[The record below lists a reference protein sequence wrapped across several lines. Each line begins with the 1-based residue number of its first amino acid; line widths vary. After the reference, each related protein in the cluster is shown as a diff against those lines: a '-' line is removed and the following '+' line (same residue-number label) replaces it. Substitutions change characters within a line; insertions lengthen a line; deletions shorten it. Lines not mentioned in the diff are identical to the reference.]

1 MSSKN
6 TQHTQN
12 EDTNT
17 TIETSQPAEIQEET
31 VTTEER
37 EADKQSEKQE
47 ELEALKERLAQ
58 AEAQAAEYLD
68 GWQRTQAE
76 FSNYKKRQE
85 KERAQMLTLA
95 NVNLLRKLLPI
106 VDDFE
111 RALASMPTG
120 LERLTWCEGIS
131 LIKAKLDVLLETEGV
146 KPISVE
152 GQAFDPHFHEAVTHE
167 EVTGYEDG
175 QIIGEVQ
182 RGYTLG
188 EWVLRPALVRVA
200 KAPASPTA
208 PEPGTKTVTDEES
221 GEDNGNNGNGKNDQK
236 QG

>member
-1 MSSKN
+1 MPSKN

-12 EDTNT
+12 EETNA
-17 TIETSQPAEIQEET
+17 TIESSQQEEIQEET
-31 VTTEER
+31 TATETQ
-37 EADKQSEKQE
+37 EAGEQSEEQK
-47 ELEALKERLAQ
+47 ELEELKERLSQ
-58 AEAQAAEYLD
+58 AEAKAAEYLD

-111 RALASMPTG
+111 RAMASLPTG
-120 LERLTWCEGIS
+120 LDRLTWCEGIS

-152 GQAFDPHFHEAVTHE
+152 GQTFDPHFHEAVTHE
-167 EVTGYEDG
+167 EVAGYEDG

-200 KAPASPTA
+200 KAPPPETETAETDVAS
-208 PEPGTKTVTDEES
+208 EEH
-221 GEDNGNNGNGKNDQK
+221 NGNNAKKDDQE
-236 QG
+236 